1 MSNMEHV
8 NVVSIDENTRIV
20 VDYGMD
26 ATCPR
31 EYEDDISVFCIGKHP
46 KFASIAEGKGT
57 HNEALQDI
65 VDKTGADTLK
75 VIDNVTGY
83 LREAGVSYV
92 TSLADRGMHVWY
104 WDGNSL
110 EDNIAKA
117 RLRSSIERYNAWAQG
132 DVYDMYVERRR
143 TWTAQDNPND
153 TMHTW
158 EYEDG
163 VYGEYCDALDDEEVK
178 AIAMDCGLLEDKE

>member
-1 MSNMEHV
+1 MEHV

-20 VDYGMD
+20 VDYSMS

-31 EYEDDISVFCIGKHP
+31 EYEDDISVFCIVKHP
-46 KFASIAEGKGT
+46 KFVSIAEGKGT

-65 VDKTGADTLK
+65 VGKTGADVEK
-75 VIDNVTGY
+75 GVENVTGY
-83 LREAGVSYV
+83 LRKAGVSYV
-92 TSLADRGMHVWY
+92 TSLAHGGVHVWY
-104 WDGNSL
+104 WDDDSL
-110 EDNIAKA
+110 ENSTAETI
-117 RLRSSIERYNAWAQG
+117 LRQSIERYDAWAQG
-132 DVYDMYVERRR
+132 DVYDICVERRR

-163 VYGEYCDALDDEEVK
+163 VYGEYCDAMDDKEVK
-178 AIAMDCGLLEDKE
+178 AIAIECGLLEDKE

>member
-1 MSNMEHV
+1 MEHV

-20 VDYGMD
+20 VDYSRD

-31 EYEDDISVFCIGKHP
+31 EYEDEISVFCIVKHP

-65 VDKTGADTLK
+65 VDKTGADTMK
-75 VIDNVTGY
+75 VIDNILGY
-83 LREAGVSYV
+83 LKKAGVSYV
-92 TSLADRGMHVWY
+92 TSLTNKRMHVWY

-110 EDNIAKA
+110 ENSIAETI
-117 RLRSSIERYNAWAQG
+117 LWQSIERYDAWAQG
-132 DVYDMYVERRR
+132 DVYDICVERRR
-143 TWTAQDNPND
+143 TWTAQDNPKD

-163 VYGEYCDALDDEEVK
+163 VYGEYCDAMDDEEVK
-178 AIAMDCGLLEDKE
+178 AIAIECGLLEEDKE